1 MFVLIGNSGSNHN
14 YIGLTLVNRQPQDN
28 LAYHNQGTHG
38 GVNVVDISNMSHDR
52 IDHLIKNDDPLFM
65 VCFAS
70 KWNTDLYTLFK
81 RFGINVIQIIIDSH
95 RECMLI
101 NWQEKLRIN
110 AMDDTD
116 RIFSKE
122 WEQQQRQTWSPYTK
136 FPIERAVMEWTYKL
150 YDNEFIDVK
159 QSLLCD
165 QYFSFGSMYE
175 SINDAVKEF
184 DKFGIRYNGQRYEKW
199 RQSQKLI
206 FDSWQAINNN
216 FDAPG
221 LLKHDYQK
229 GMAIALR
236 GMSESLTPT
245 QCWKQYEQLLKVK
258 S

>member
-1 MFVLIGNSGSNHN
+1 
-14 YIGLTLVNRQPQDN
+14 
-28 LAYHNQGTHG
+28 
-38 GVNVVDISNMSHDR
+38 
-52 IDHLIKNDDPLFM
+52 
-65 VCFAS
+65 
-70 KWNTDLYTLFK
+70 
-81 RFGINVIQIIIDSH
+81 
-95 RECMLI
+95 
-101 NWQEKLRIN
+101 
-110 AMDDTD
+110 
-116 RIFSKE
+116 
-122 WEQQQRQTWSPYTK
+122 
-136 FPIERAVMEWTYKL
+136 MEWTYKL

-216 FDAPG
+216 FDDPG
-221 LLKHDYQK
+221 PLKHDYQK

>member
-28 LAYHNQGTHG
+28 LTYHNQGTHG
-38 GVNVVDISNMSHDR
+38 GVNVVDISNMPYDR
-52 IDHLIKNDDPLFM
+52 IENVIKNDNPLFM

-70 KWNTDLYTLFK
+70 KWNADLYTLFK
-81 RFGINVIQIIIDSH
+81 RFGINVIQIIIDRH

-116 RIFSKE
+116 RILSKE
-122 WEQQQRQTWSPYTK
+122 WEQQQRQVWNAYTK

-175 SINDAVKEF
+175 DINNAVKEF
-184 DKFGIRYNGQRYEKW
+184 DKFGIRYNGQIYEEW
-199 RQSQKLI
+199 RRSQNLI
-206 FDSWQAINNN
+206 FESWRAIKNNLN
-216 FDAPG
+216 NPST
-221 LLKHDYQK
+221 LKHDYQR

-236 GMSESLTPT
+236 GMSESITPT
-245 QCWKQYEQLLKVK
+245 QCWNQYEQLLKVK